1 MRLSSLRSSLT
12 ASRAGMDDVREHWK
26 GVLVLGI
33 VLILLG
39 VAAIFFPFVATLA
52 TELTIA
58 WILVFSGIAQGLHA
72 FRLRHRVGFWPSLLS
87 GLLTLAV
94 GLLLILFP
102 MSGILSITFLIAI
115 LFLANG
121 AFPIAQ
127 ALRLRPL
134 EHRGLLLAGGVLSML
149 LGLLVI
155 AQWPAAAVWLLGLLV
170 GIDLMFSGWMLL
182 WLSLTDGLPH
192 RLWLMRCTER
202 LA

>member
-1 MRLSSLRSSLT
+1 
-12 ASRAGMDDVREHWK
+12 
-26 GVLVLGI
+26 
-33 VLILLG
+33 

-58 WILVFSGIAQGLHA
+58 WILVFSGIGQGLHA
-72 FRLRHRVGFWPSLLS
+72 FRLRHRVGFWPSLSS

-94 GLLLILFP
+94 GQLLILFP
-102 MSGILSITFLIAI
+102 MSGIPSITFLIAI

-121 AFPIAQ
+121 AFRIAQ

-134 EHRGLLLAGGVLSML
+134 EHWGLPLAGGVLSML

-155 AQWPAAAVWLLGLLV
+155 AQWPAAAIWLLGLLV

-192 RLWLMRCTER
+192 RLWPMRCTER